1 VIVICPS
8 PQLSQSYEDQVGRP
22 ILTCLELDST
32 LPPCC
37 PENNVRGK
45 LSIKRLQGLGERNF
59 QPLPGVGKKRTR
71 KGDNPHKKTAKNIAD
86 MSLSAAL
93 LQDSSEPERTLRVA
107 AVHVE
112 EEESEKE
119 DEISAEQR
127 EVEML
132 GELSALGW

>member
-1 VIVICPS
+1 
-8 PQLSQSYEDQVGRP
+8 
-22 ILTCLELDST
+22 
-32 LPPCC
+32 
-37 PENNVRGK
+37 
-45 LSIKRLQGLGERNF
+45 
-59 QPLPGVGKKRTR
+59 VGKKRTR

-86 MSLSAAL
+86 KSLSAAL